1 MHQIKTTEIAK
12 YRNMFAAK
20 QKYICPLCNGPLA
33 GQTITLD
40 HDHVTGSCRA
50 ALCGT
55 CNRSEGKVLKAA
67 AYMAKLGHL
76 SRTDVVQYLRNIATY
91 IEHHRENPSNIIHPT
106 YDLAKGKQKPVKR
119 AVKRPVKRTRKK
131 T

>member
-1 MHQIKTTEIAK
+1 MHQIKTSEIAK

-20 QKYICPLCNGPLA
+20 QKYICPLCSGPLA

-40 HDHVTGSCRA
+40 HDHKTGSCRS

-55 CNRSEGKVLKAA
+55 CNRAEGKVLKAA

-76 SRTDVVQYLRNIATY
+76 SRVNVSQFLRNIADY
-91 IEHHRENPSNIIHPT
+91 IDYHRENPSGIIHPT
-106 YDLAKGKQKPVKR
+106 FDLAKGKQKPVKR
-119 AVKRPVKRTRKK
+119 ARKK
-131 T
+131 K